1 MESARRWSVR
11 HARLLR
17 DLYDIF
23 VRWIPL
29 ISPVLALIGNARA
42 NQLLAPIERTAKN
55 FLFDCKMC
63 GQCSLSDTG
72 MACPMN
78 CAKQLR
84 NGPCGGVR
92 TDGGCEVKPE
102 TRCVWLDVQD
112 GRNRVSERRVHLAPI
127 QLLPLDHSQRGQS
140 SWVKVI
146 LGPKQTSLIESPTNA
161 VHHEPAEFESV
172 CLSGRFIVTVE
183 VAPPDSP
190 DPLALVTRT
199 ERFKGLADAINITD
213 GAGGHCHMSSV
224 AASALLAEHGYI
236 PIYQIACRD
245 RNRIAIQGDILG
257 AAALGVHNILCLT
270 GDDVSQG
277 DQPEAKPVF
286 DLDAISLVRIAKGM
300 RDDGV
305 FASGRKLDAAPNLFI
320 GATANPFVPPY
331 ADRVTNLELKVS
343 AGARFIQTQFCF
355 DLALFERF
363 MKAVRE
369 RELHKRTKLLVGIG
383 ALPSAKAL
391 QWMGRNVP
399 GVHVPESL
407 IARIS
412 SAKDQKMEGVRACI
426 ELIHS
431 VAAID
436 GVAGVHIMGH
446 KNEETLANVIV
457 ESGLRSSSTRPIA

>member
-1 MESARRWSVR
+1 MKSVRRWSVR

-17 DLYDIF
+17 GIYDF
-23 VRWIPL
+23 FAHWLPF
-29 ISPVLALIGNARA
+29 ISPVLALIGSARA
-42 NQLLAPIERTAKN
+42 NRLLAPIERTAKN

-92 TDGGCEVKPE
+92 ADGGCEVIPE
-102 TRCVWLDVQD
+102 MRCVWLDIQD
-112 GRNRVSERRVHLAPI
+112 GRNRINEHQVPLAPVH
-127 QLLPLDHSQRGQS
+127 LLPLDHRERGQS

-146 LGPKQTSLIESPTNA
+146 LGPKQTSPIESRNP
-161 VHHEPAEFESV
+161 VFHHEPAEFESV
-172 CLSGRFIVTVE
+172 CRSGNFLVTVE

-190 DPLALVTRT
+190 DPLALISRA
-199 ERFKGLADAINITD
+199 ERFKGLVDAINITD

-257 AAALGVHNILCLT
+257 AAALGVRNILCLT

-331 ADRVTNLELKVS
+331 AERIANLELKVS

-355 DLALFERF
+355 DLDLFERF

-369 RELHKRTKLLVGIG
+369 RELHKRTKILVGIG
-383 ALPSAKAL
+383 TLPSAKAL

-399 GVHVPESL
+399 GVNVPESL
-407 IARIS
+407 VARIS
-412 SAKDQKMEGVRACI
+412 AAKDQKKEGVRACI
-426 ELIHS
+426 ELIHG

-436 GVAGVHIMGH
+436 GVAGIHIMGH

-457 ESGLRSSSTRPIA
+457 ESGLRSRSSRQTA